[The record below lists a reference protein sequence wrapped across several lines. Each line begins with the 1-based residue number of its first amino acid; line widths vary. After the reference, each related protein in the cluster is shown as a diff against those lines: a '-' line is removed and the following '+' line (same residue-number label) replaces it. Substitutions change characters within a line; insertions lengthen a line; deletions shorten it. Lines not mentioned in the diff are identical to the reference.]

1 MSRYSLPSRVR
12 SDYGIENVD
21 VARFMLIHRGTG
33 RGSILTGSSIHN
45 QRVERMWRDVRRIV
59 VRQYYNLFFYLEE
72 NQLLDPYND
81 LDLYSLHYVYI
92 PRINRALDE
101 YVRQHNN
108 HPVRTESHRTP
119 LQLFYSPY
127 FAHSGCDQSLV
138 NLNTYGVEEEGPV
151 PNPDV
156 DDVVVVAPCRVAL
169 MMHSYINSI
178 C

>member
-1 MSRYSLPSRVR
+1 
-12 SDYGIENVD
+12 
-21 VARFMLIHRGTG
+21 MLQDSCLYTEVQG